1 MLIYSKEFKEKVI
14 NEYKNTD
21 IATIDLVAKYNI
33 TKKTFYR
40 WLNEINLNLPQ
51 KRKKRISTS
60 IKQEIINK
68 FKTGN
73 YTVYQLSKNYHVNYY
88 TISNWLIKLNLIQKR
103 KKLILYTAQQKHVVI
118 EDYKNSQI
126 SMKQLAIKYN
136 INCTT
141 ISRWIHN
148 SGIPIRHCRTDK
160 KLIKQAIALYKE
172 VQSLVQVSKQLNI
185 RLNIL
190 SAWFKKYNIDI
201 IPKYTKEFKQK
212 IVNEYK
218 NSDKSLNY
226 FYIQYGIRHS
236 LLTLWLKEAN
246 VLIRNSKVPVIT
258 NNIKE
263 KVYNC
268 YKQGM
273 NKLQICK
280 QFHISYKAIEDIIN
294 KSLLK

>member
-1 MLIYSKEFKEKVI
+1 MIYSKEFKEKVI

-21 IATIDLVAKYNI
+21 ITTIDLVAKYNI
-33 TKKTFYR
+33 MRITLYR
-40 WLNEINLNLPQ
+40 WLNEINLILPR
-51 KRKKRISTS
+51 KRKRISAQ
-60 IKQEIINK
+60 IKQEVIDK

-73 YTVYQLSKNYHVNYY
+73 YTVYQLSKDYHINYSS
-88 TISNWLIKLNLIQKR
+88 ISNWLIKSNLIQKR
-103 KKLILYTAQQKHVVI
+103 NKSILYTTQQKHTII

-126 SMKQLAIKYN
+126 SMKQLSIKYN
-136 INCTT
+136 IDYTT

-148 SGIPIRHCRTDK
+148 SGTLVRHCRTDK

-172 VQSLVQVSKQLNI
+172 VQSLAQVSKQLNI

-190 SAWFKKYNIDI
+190 SAWFKRYNIDI

-212 IVNEYK
+212 IINEYK

-236 LLTLWLKEAN
+236 LLTMWLKKAN

-258 NNIKE
+258 NDIKE
-263 KVYNC
+263 EIYNC
-268 YKQGM
+268 YKYGM

-280 QFHISYKAIEDIIN
+280 QFHISYKTIEDIVNAKIN
-294 KSLLK
+294 K